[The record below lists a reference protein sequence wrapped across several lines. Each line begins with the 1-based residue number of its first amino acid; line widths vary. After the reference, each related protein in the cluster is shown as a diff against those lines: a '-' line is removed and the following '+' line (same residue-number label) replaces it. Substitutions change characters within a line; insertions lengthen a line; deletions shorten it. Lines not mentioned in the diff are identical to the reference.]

1 MSRTLVAAA
10 AAAFASFATIGASH
24 AATTAVE
31 TAGLDLTTAEGQA
44 KLESRIDRAVRI
56 VCSDAVTGSRIP
68 QVDKGCMAQA
78 RASIEKQVAARRAT
92 PRNGG

>member
-1 MSRTLVAAA
+1 MNRTLVAAA

-44 KLESRIDRAVRI
+44 KLESRIERAVRI
-56 VCSDAVTGSRIP
+56 VCSDAVTGSRIAWI
-68 QVDKGCMAQA
+68 DKGCMAKA